1 MRGITRRTGA
11 AGLAAV
17 ALLAG
22 LTACTGD
29 KGKRDSRSSGKGD
42 KAAVVNACAD
52 GTFTWSGVK
61 KTDRLTGVS
70 EVESLGKGGG
80 KLTKKLERVYTPRPS
95 VKATG
100 PAVSSAEVLFSL
112 GKKIGEIETDARTLA
127 AADGETWSF
136 TDVHVKA
143 PDIND
148 GSTEPDGA
156 GHFVHFAGV
165 REVTGDFSYA
175 CPGGRTTTG
184 HARTWQVDITGVLA
198 CDESV
203 GDSDLAVQA
212 ARRSCEEGSP
222 ATRDA

>member
-17 ALLAG
+17 ALAAA
-22 LTACTGD
+22 LTACTGGE
-29 KGKRDSRSSGKGD
+29 GKRDSRSSGKGD
-42 KAAVVNACAD
+42 KGAVVKACAD
-52 GTFTWSGVK
+52 GNFTWSDVK

-70 EVESLGKGGG
+70 EVESLGEGGG
-80 KLTKKLERVYTPRPS
+80 RLTMRLERVYTPRPS
-95 VKATG
+95 VRTTG

-112 GKKIGEIETDARTLA
+112 GKKIGEIKTDARTLA
-127 AADGETWSF
+127 EADGETWSF
-136 TDVHVKA
+136 TDVNVKA

-148 GSTEPDGA
+148 GATETDGA
-156 GHFVHFAGV
+156 GRFVHFAGV

-198 CDESV
+198 CDERA
-203 GDSDLAVQA
+203 GDSDLAAQA

-222 ATRDA
+222 ATQDA